1 MPPKKQ
7 LWLLTG
13 GNGSGKSTFYERYL
27 KPLGVP
33 FVNADN
39 IAKELYPDSPE
50 AHSYHASQIAEQL
63 RYELLQSGRSFCFET
78 VFSHPTKID
87 FVGRAKAL
95 GYEVILVFI
104 HLASAQLN
112 KARVAQRVELGGH
125 SVPDDKVEARIPRV
139 LQNTKTVIPL
149 CDQVRILDNSRSDN
163 PFVPVLVIKDGKL
176 TTLQDNIPEWADFLC
191 GVYET

>member
-1 MPPKKQ
+1 MQKKKQ

-13 GNGSGKSTFYERYL
+13 GNGSGKTTFYERYL

-39 IAKELYPDSPE
+39 IARELYPDAPE

-63 RYELLQSGRSFCFET
+63 RYDLLQSGRSFCFET
-78 VFSHPTKID
+78 VFSHAKKID

-104 HLASAQLN
+104 HLESAQLN
-112 KARVAQRVELGGH
+112 KARISQRVKLGGH
-125 SVPDDKVEARIPRV
+125 SVPDDKVESRIPRV

-149 CDQVRILDNSRSDN
+149 CNQVRILDNSRADN
-163 PFVPVLVIKDGKL
+163 PFAPVLTIKNGDVK
-176 TTLQDNIPEWADFLC
+176 TLQEHIPEWADFLC
-191 GVYET
+191 GVHEV

>member
-1 MPPKKQ
+1 MQKKKQ

-13 GNGSGKSTFYERYL
+13 GNGSGKTTFYERYL

-39 IAKELYPDSPE
+39 IARELYPDSPE

-63 RYELLQSGRSFCFET
+63 RYDLLQSGRSFCFET
-78 VFSHPTKID
+78 VFSHPKKID

-104 HLASAQLN
+104 HLESAQLN
-112 KARVAQRVELGGH
+112 KARIYQRVQLGGH
-125 SVPDDKVEARIPRV
+125 SVPDDKVESRIPRV

-163 PFVPVLVIKDGKL
+163 PFAPVLSIKNGDVK
-176 TTLQDNIPEWADFLC
+176 TLQDHIPEWAEFLC
-191 GVYET
+191 AAHEI